1 MQRFGINGWK
11 AEDMPDVSG
20 RRFVITG
27 GNSGIG
33 FEAARILGGAGAEV
47 IILCRNPEKA
57 DKAVSSVKQEAP
69 QADIRAM
76 GLDLA
81 DLSSVERSATN
92 LTKEIDG
99 IDALILN
106 AGIMMPPKRETTQD
120 GFEMQIGVNHLGHFA
135 LAGQLFPLVENTDG
149 RIISITSIAHKY
161 GRKRINFKDLQS
173 EKSYNPVLAYSQSKL
188 ANLLFIHELSRR
200 LKKADSAV
208 VAAACHPGYSATNL
222 QFTGPGKLWKPA
234 FGLMNLIFAQSA
246 KYGAYPTLLAATEPK
261 VRNGGY
267 YGPTGFQ
274 EMGGPVRETE
284 SETFARDH
292 QASARLWQVS
302 EDLTGVKW

>member
-33 FEAARILGGAGAEV
+33 FEAARTLAGAGAEV
-47 IILCRNPEKA
+47 IILCRSPEKA
-57 DKAVSSVKQEAP
+57 DKAVRSIKEEAP

-81 DLSSVERSATN
+81 DLSSVARSATP
-92 LTKEIDG
+92 LSKYVVGFVG
-99 IDALILN
+99 IFLMAVIL
-106 AGIMMPPKRETTQD
+106 MPPKRETTGD

-135 LAGQLFPLVENTDG
+135 LAGQLFPLVENKSG
-149 RIISITSIAHKY
+149 RIVSVASIAHKY

-173 EKSYNPVLAYSQSKL
+173 QKAYNPVLAYSQSKL

-200 LKKADSAV
+200 LKKSDSAV
-208 VAAACHPGYSATNL
+208 SAMACHPGYSATNL

-261 VRNGGY
+261 VHSGGY

-284 SETFARDH
+284 SETFARDNKAAE
-292 QASARLWQVS
+292 QLWQTS
-302 EDLTGVKW
+302 EELTGVKW

>member
-1 MQRFGINGWK
+1 MQRFGINGWRV
-11 AEDMPDVSG
+11 EDMPDVSG
-20 RRFVITG
+20 RRYAITG

-33 FEAARILGGAGAEV
+33 FEAARVLAGAGAEV
-47 IILCRNPEKA
+47 IILCRSPEKA
-57 DKAVSSVKQEAP
+57 DKAVAQIKAEAP
-69 QADIRAM
+69 QADIRAI

-81 DLSSVERSATN
+81 DLSSVAQAASL
-92 LTKEIDG
+92 LTKETDSIDG
-99 IDALILN
+99 LLLN
-106 AGIMMPPKRETTQD
+106 AGIMMPPKREVTQD

-135 LAGQLFPLVENTDG
+135 LAGQLFPLVEKAQG
-149 RIISITSIAHKY
+149 RIVSVASIAHKY

-188 ANLLFIHELSRR
+188 ANLLFTHAVSRR

-234 FGLMNLIFAQSA
+234 FGLMNIIFAQSA
-246 KYGAYPTLLAATEPK
+246 KYGAYPTLLAATDPK
-261 VRNGGY
+261 ARSGGY

-274 EMGGPVRETE
+274 DMGGPVRETE
-284 SETFARDH
+284 PETFARDNKAAD
-292 QASARLWQVS
+292 QLWQVS
-302 EDLTGVKW
+302 EELTRFSW